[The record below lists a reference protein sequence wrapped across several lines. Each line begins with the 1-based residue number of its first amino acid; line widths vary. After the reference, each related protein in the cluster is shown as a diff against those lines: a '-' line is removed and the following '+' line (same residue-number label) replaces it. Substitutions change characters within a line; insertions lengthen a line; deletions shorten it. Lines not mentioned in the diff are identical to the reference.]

1 MNPNSTQ
8 GELMGAI
15 GPVADRLLKR
25 YGAAKA
31 AKIAA
36 DEHEDEKAAKAAS
49 DEMNALA
56 LFKQD
61 ALTFI
66 RLYTFLSQIFEFTVE
81 AEKRFL
87 FFKHLTRLLEFG
99 RERESVDLS
108 QLMLTHHA
116 LKNLGKRNIGLA
128 EGEAPKIKPVG
139 EVGSGSLQEKQ
150 KALLREIIEKVNDL
164 FQGELTDDDALAY
177 VHGFIR
183 GKMLD
188 SEELQLQAANNS
200 PGQFASSPTLR
211 KELLDAII
219 DSETSFQ
226 TMSRQALAS
235 EKVREGLLDI
245 LLGPAQLYEALKARA
260 AERAET

>member
-1 MNPNSTQ
+1 
-8 GELMGAI
+8 
-15 GPVADRLLKR
+15 
-25 YGAAKA
+25 
-31 AKIAA
+31 
-36 DEHEDEKAAKAAS
+36 
-49 DEMNALA
+49 
-56 LFKQD
+56 
-61 ALTFI
+61 
-66 RLYTFLSQIFEFTVE
+66 
-81 AEKRFL
+81 
-87 FFKHLTRLLEFG
+87 
-99 RERESVDLS
+99 
-108 QLMLTHHA
+108 
-116 LKNLGKRNIGLA
+116 
-128 EGEAPKIKPVG
+128 
-139 EVGSGSLQEKQ
+139 
-150 KALLREIIEKVNDL
+150 VNDL

-260 AERAET
+260 AERAVP